1 MSNIYTLVKNDSA
14 PQIKVTLTREDD
26 GTAINFVGGSCK
38 LKFRKKD
45 TTVVLFTLN
54 APTTDDFANG
64 EAVFGFSSS
73 NLDQDAGYY
82 EGEVEITYST
92 GAVETLFEILEF
104 YLRSDF

>member
-1 MSNIYTLVKNDSA
+1 MAAANLN
-14 PQIKVTLTREDD
+14 LE
-26 GTAINFVGGSCK
+26 
-38 LKFRKKD
+38 RKIQLLF
-45 TTVVLFTLN
+45 LFTLN